1 MFRERREKDK
11 ELDQAMEEVDL
22 MVALQA
28 GPEVVEQDMPLVAM
42 RREEV

>member
-1 MFRERREKDK
+1 
-11 ELDQAMEEVDL
+11 
-22 MVALQA
+22 VALQA